1 MRCLRTWIAVNTH
14 ASAEGGLVHRGRAI
28 AFKHRARQCAGVRRV
43 PDHERAVDD
52 DAGARAGWEL
62 VRIGVSCAIF
72 EILWIENHDVSAKSS
87 IKSPRSLSLSASVEP
102 VHANLTKISF

>member
-72 EILWIENHDVSAKSS
+72 ENPLDRKSRRQRE
-87 IKSPRSLSLSASVEP
+87 IFHRKVRDL
-102 VHANLTKISF
+102 